1 MSPREELLLKV
12 TYRNGQSLPA
22 FGRNFL
28 SALSLLAFHLM
39 CPFSMPQWNSG
50 AGVHFVRMPLSP
62 PPIFFAPFSQFSQ
75 PQAASADRWNACLI
89 HERYLFFLVAYHYA
103 LRRFSSISEGN
114 QKCCKLAGASEA
126 SLILKTSLSTV
137 KYKK

>member
-62 PPIFFAPFSQFSQ
+62 PPP
-75 PQAASADRWNACLI
+75 
-89 HERYLFFLVAYHYA
+89 FFLPRLVNFRS
-103 LRRFSSISEGN
+103 RRLLVPIGGMH
-114 QKCCKLAGASEA
+114 A
-126 SLILKTSLSTV
+126 
-137 KYKK
+137 